1 MMFWACNY
9 VIKRKYWQAPVF
21 GMPSEYHE
29 PWHVRKHI
37 SNTPRWILLKML
49 FNFREMIIQWQWR
62 RRPASFCFSCFDS
75 LFSILRMDQSG
86 FLFIGVSKNVFLILL
101 SFGNFLKM
109 ICQEW
114 MALQFPWTRSTLM
127 HCFVKFK
134 MICRTSDP
142 PKHAFRMDDMM
153 MNYT

>member
-1 MMFWACNY
+1 
-9 VIKRKYWQAPVF
+9 
-21 GMPSEYHE
+21 
-29 PWHVRKHI
+29 
-37 SNTPRWILLKML
+37 
-49 FNFREMIIQWQWR
+49 MIIQWQWR
-62 RRPASFCFSCFDS
+62 RRLASFCFSCFDS

-114 MALQFPWTRSTLM
+114 MAVSFPWTRSTLM
-127 HCFVKFK
+127 HSFVKFK

-142 PKHAFRMDDMM
+142 PKHAFKNGWYDDELHIIWFSSNPKVNVFRSSGNVTVVRSKIHKMKGKH
-153 MNYT
+153 NIFKCSWDRNFKQGNDY